1 MVNRT
6 DRAKQFLPF
15 DALKGLQEALREKEV
30 ENEEK
35 RELSE
40 ESLIELEN
48 KFNEI
53 EKGNIV
59 KVRFYKCKKYVEIVG
74 KITNIDFIKKKVQIN
89 KTQNINVS
97 AIIDIVKLVDF

>member
-59 KVRFYKCKKYVEIVG
+59 KIRFYKCKKYVEIVG
-74 KITNIDFIKKKVQIN
+74 KITNIDYVKKKVQIN